1 MNHELDFE
9 YAGAYEKFIDD
20 FWERKHRRYS
30 LYGGRNSAKSTAA
43 YQLIIELIM
52 TTGNVIC
59 TRQCYNSI
67 LDSSYSHIK
76 SIIEEYG
83 IEEYFK
89 FREKPAKITCTITGY
104 SVVFKGLDKPSK
116 VRSSKFPKGKVELL
130 LFEEAQEIPNGR
142 ICEDIISTFNRGKNT
157 TFRAMWLFNPPPQKN
172 HFCNTE
178 LRESSDDDRLLALKV
193 SYKDLPIEWVG
204 ADAIKDIQR
213 LKETNYKM
221 YLHEYMGEPIANED
235 AIFENVRFEK
245 ITDEQIDKWI
255 NDDEDLYCGLDF
267 GYNPDPNAGVFCKYD
282 RQYRRLYIFKEF
294 YGKKLNNKQIS
305 DGLLAAGFDVDRI
318 LTCDNDEKT
327 IADLRSFGWYR
338 ARAARKGQG
347 SRDAGFK
354 WLQGLTAIIF
364 DQSRTPLAAAEFLE
378 YHHAQDKYGD
388 IKSVYPEGQPDHFI
402 AGARYATEELRRQ
415 AGV

>member
-9 YAGAYEKFIDD
+9 YASAYEEFIDD

-116 VRSSKFPKGKVELL
+116 VRSSKFPKGTVELL

-157 TFRAMWLFNPPPQKN
+157 TFRAMWLFNPPPQKKN
-172 HFCNTE
+172 
-178 LRESSDDDRLLALKV
+178 K
-193 SYKDLPIEWVG
+193 
-204 ADAIKDIQR
+204 
-213 LKETNYKM
+213 
-221 YLHEYMGEPIANED
+221 YLN
-235 AIFENVRFEK
+235 
-245 ITDEQIDKWI
+245 
-255 NDDEDLYCGLDF
+255 
-267 GYNPDPNAGVFCKYD
+267 
-282 RQYRRLYIFKEF
+282 
-294 YGKKLNNKQIS
+294 
-305 DGLLAAGFDVDRI
+305 
-318 LTCDNDEKT
+318 
-327 IADLRSFGWYR
+327 
-338 ARAARKGQG
+338 
-347 SRDAGFK
+347 
-354 WLQGLTAIIF
+354 
-364 DQSRTPLAAAEFLE
+364 
-378 YHHAQDKYGD
+378 
-388 IKSVYPEGQPDHFI
+388 
-402 AGARYATEELRRQ
+402 
-415 AGV
+415 